1 MKKYFLKSNK
11 GSVSL
16 ETALMMVIVF
26 PSIYFMITFFGTAYI
41 YTGKAIETTKGLA
54 DFITRWD
61 SWSIE
66 NISGGDSGLPNAVI
80 RYTESLGIT
89 DNSSI
94 LVPVYNANSFGY
106 YITAAYISGGSYHIC
121 ANLTNMVISGPG
133 GAGIF
138 PAPVLDAQTLS
149 VEGPV
154 WIVKS
159 IFTVRGLQYSHT
171 TVRRALGLSMTLI
184 QSGTTYICSPTM
196 TPITYQP

>member
-26 PSIYFMITFFGTAYI
+26 PSIYFMITLFGTAYI

-61 SWSIE
+61 RWYIANLKE
-66 NISGGDSGLPNAVI
+66 DESGLPYAVR

-89 DNSSI
+89 DSSSI
-94 LVPVYNANSFGY
+94 LVPVYNSNSFGY
-106 YITAAYISGGSYHIC
+106 NITAAYISGGSYHIC
-121 ANLTNMVISGPG
+121 ASLSNLTG
-133 GAGIF
+133 GTYSD
-138 PAPVLDAQTLS
+138 PVLDAQTLS

-171 TVRRALGLSMTLI
+171 TVRRALGLTMTLI
-184 QSGTTYICSPTM
+184 QSGQSYICSPTM
-196 TPITYQP
+196 TPITYP